1 MSQNEPPAWMSAAA
15 RKEWAETY
23 ARLEAAGALGD
34 EEYESEYEEK
44 PQRSRHADTFEK
56 DLTTYEIVV
65 SLYLDKTS
73 DVSNEY
79 LREVEEVVNN
89 CGAPVKTYRWDVN
102 HHKGFFEYHDQP
114 SVPSVR
120 IYAGG
125 ELSGESKDDV
135 RKFKRHLTAAAVPYA
150 HANRGPRDSSS
161 RGSPSR
167 ESDSEED
174 PDMAKAAAARAQFD
188 RVIASSDLVVVFF
201 YRLHN
206 KNTDIM
212 MPAFNEAKNK
222 CPTPAKFLQYE
233 VDRDNDMFNHCEVDH
248 APHFQFYVKGKKQP
262 DVDFRFVDE
271 FYDAMSLH
279 AGGGVYGEHAN
290 DLDSNP
296 FKTPW

>member
-1 MSQNEPPAWMSAAA
+1 MFQKEPPAWIKSAAV

-23 ARLEAAGALGD
+23 AKLEAAGALDD
-34 EEYESEYEEK
+34 EGCGSDCDCEEK
-44 PQRSRHADTFEK
+44 PKRSRHADTFEK
-56 DLTTYEIVV
+56 DLTTYDIVV

-73 DVSNEY
+73 DVSNDY
-79 LREVEEVVNN
+79 LGQVEEVVHN

-125 ELSGESKDDV
+125 KLSGESKDNV
-135 RKFKRHLTAAAVPYA
+135 QKFERHLTAAAVPYT
-150 HANRGPRDSSS
+150 HKNRGP

-167 ESDSEED
+167 EPDSGEH
-174 PDMAKAAAARAQFD
+174 PDVARARAKFD
-188 RVIASSDLVVVFF
+188 REIASNDLVVVIF
-201 YRLHN
+201 YRDHN

-212 MPAFNEAKNK
+212 MPAFNEAKKK

-233 VDRDNDMFNHCEVDH
+233 VDRDNDMFNHCEVDN

-262 DVDFRFVDE
+262 EVGIRFVDE

-279 AGGGVYGEHAN
+279 AGGGVYGKHAT